1 MKKWI
6 IICLLIVIAVLWIN
20 KNISDK
26 MYEDCMSAKKQSKET
41 CEYYVYYQ

>member
-26 MYEDCMSAKKQSKET
+26 MYEDCMSAKKTIKRNL
-41 CEYYVYYQ
+41 